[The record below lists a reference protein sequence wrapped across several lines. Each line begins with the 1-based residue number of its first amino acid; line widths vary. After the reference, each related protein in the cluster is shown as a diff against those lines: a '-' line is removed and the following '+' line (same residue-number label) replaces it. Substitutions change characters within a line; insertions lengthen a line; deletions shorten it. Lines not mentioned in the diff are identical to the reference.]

1 MKRIVISPNFFI
13 IELSCILLAIILW
26 RIIPRQNWLP
36 MLIAIAPLVFRIVTK
51 NTTFIHTP
59 FNLPILIYLLT
70 AGIGIW
76 AAYQTEAA
84 WMKFWFL
91 ITSVLLYFL
100 LARQPV
106 ENLWKAAVM
115 LSLLGL
121 VLSVYFFLCNDWEA
135 QPQKFILISQLGEAW
150 MRIRPNLNQISLNPN
165 DIAGI
170 AVLTLPFSFALI
182 LRFWRKKSY
191 LWGSLFVLFT
201 GIIGIAIIF
210 TQSRGVWLAVS
221 LTLLLC
227 SWWWILNRW
236 LIRGT
241 LALRKTLYAALVG
254 VILLMVLGVAWVSL
268 NRRLIQ
274 VAIGG
279 TSISVSDS
287 RFHLFLSA
295 FELIKDTPFT
305 GGGLESFSGLYST
318 YIMNNPNYILGY
330 SHNIFLDTTLQ
341 QGLLGGLMLCWII
354 LGSLVLLIFKP
365 LSSDLSILRYSILS
379 SLLIMIL
386 HGLVDNVV
394 LRTIFT
400 MLIFFVPGM
409 AVGLLTSTKSEPIIV
424 SQANVLKRQLAIPG
438 FTALLV
444 ILGSMIFF
452 QRPILSAWFTNLG
465 AVEMAKVQLA
475 DFPTG
480 VWDEGQ
486 HVNQFFNAEALFNR
500 ALFYDPSNPNANY
513 RLGLIAMLK
522 KDFPTAVNHLVI
534 AHLGNPYHRGIIK
547 ALGLSYLWNDQVEVA
562 QPLLSLLPES
572 NQEINIY
579 AWWWAQQN
587 RPDLAAYAKRYLRL
601 IGDGQ

>member
-1 MKRIVISPNFFI
+1 
-13 IELSCILLAIILW
+13 
-26 RIIPRQNWLP
+26 
-36 MLIAIAPLVFRIVTK
+36 
-51 NTTFIHTP
+51 
-59 FNLPILIYLLT
+59 
-70 AGIGIW
+70 
-76 AAYQTEAA
+76 
-84 WMKFWFL
+84 MKFWFL
-91 ITSVLLYFL
+91 ISSVLIYFL

-121 VLSVYFFLCNDWEA
+121 ALSVYFFLCNDWEA

-165 DIAGI
+165 DIAGN

-201 GIIGIAIIF
+201 GIIGITIIF

-221 LTLLLC
+221 LTLLLY
-227 SWWWILNRW
+227 SWWWVLNRW

-241 LALRKTLYAALVG
+241 LVLRKTLYAALIG
-254 VILLMVLGVAWVSL
+254 VIFLMALGIAWVSL
-268 NRRLIQ
+268 HHRLIQ
-274 VAIGG
+274 IAIGG

-295 FELIKDTPFT
+295 FELIKDMPFT

-354 LGSLVLLIFKP
+354 LGSLVLSISKP
-365 LSSDLSILRYSILS
+365 LSGDLSILRYSILS

-394 LRTIFT
+394 LRNIFT

-409 AVGLLTSTKSEPIIV
+409 AVGLLTSIKSDLRKV
-424 SQANVLKRQLAIPG
+424 SQANVLKRQLAMPG
-438 FTALLV
+438 FTALIV
-444 ILGSMIFF
+444 ILGSMIIF

-486 HVNQFFNAEALFNR
+486 HVNQLFNAEALFNR
-500 ALFYDPSNPNANY
+500 ALFYDPRNPSANY

-522 KDFPTAVNHLVI
+522 KDFPTAVNHLEI
-534 AHLGNPYHRGIIK
+534 AHLGDPYHRGIIK
-547 ALGLSYLWNDQVEVA
+547 ALGFSYLWNDQVEVA

-572 NQEINIY
+572 NQEVNIY
-579 AWWWAQQN
+579 AWWWVQQN
-587 RPDLAAYAKRYLRL
+587 RPDLAAYAKQYLRL
-601 IGDGQ
+601 ISAGQ